1 MMSLQVQCPACGNDC
16 PYDDP
21 TCPKCGE
28 KWPTADEMMHNML
41 LKKQRIRLT
50 LALIFV
56 FVAFV
61 LVTFVVYLLN
71 KM

>member
-1 MMSLQVQCPACGNDC
+1 MSAQVQCFACGKDC

-21 TCPKCGE
+21 ACPKCGE
-28 KWPTADEMMHNML
+28 RWPTADEMMHNIL
-41 LKKQRIRLT
+41 KKKQRIRLT
-50 LALIFV
+50 LALIFT

-61 LVTFVVYLLN
+61 LVTFIVYLFN

>member
-1 MMSLQVQCPACGNDC
+1 MSLQVQCPACGNDFS
-16 PYDDP
+16 YDDP

-28 KWPTADEMMHNML
+28 RWPTADERMHNML

-50 LALIFV
+50 LVLIFA

-61 LVTFVVYLLN
+61 IVTFVMYLFN

>member
-1 MMSLQVQCPACGNDC
+1 MSLQVQCPACGNDC
-16 PYDDP
+16 PHDDP

-28 KWPTADEMMHNML
+28 RWPTADEMMHNVL

-50 LALIFV
+50 LALIFA

-61 LVTFVVYLLN
+61 LVTFVVYLIN